1 MKIADIGSSVFFMAF
16 GIFVAWQSEKLSFG
30 SFRAPG
36 PGFFPYCLG
45 LILLALSCV
54 VAVQEI
60 RKKGAG
66 GHEAGLRKDRVIIA
80 LAGIFA
86 YAFIVDFLGYLVSSF
101 ILMFLLIKMMVKKSW
116 WFAPVVACLISLASY
131 ILFNVWLKV
140 SLPAGL
146 GGF

>member
-16 GIFVAWQSEKLSFG
+16 GIFVVWQSEKLSFG

-45 LILLALSCV
+45 LVLIALSCV

-60 RKKGAG
+60 QKKKR
-66 GHEAGLRKDRVIIA
+66 GHEAGLRKNRVIIA

-86 YAFIVDFLGYLVSSF
+86 YAFIVEFLGYLVSSF
-101 ILMFLLIKMMVKKSW
+101 ILMYLLIKMMVKKS
-116 WFAPVVACLISLASY
+116 
-131 ILFNVWLKV
+131 
-140 SLPAGL
+140 
-146 GGF
+146 